1 MHPYRILGPMTSGG
15 VCLTRTGYLLRL
27 GTWSGPELN
36 EAVSVWGEMLAGQPQ
51 AGRPRVWHQ
60 WQTKPIGNVPCGTL
74 CFFFFLA
81 ATGDVE
87 EDGGLSDNV
96 QTRKTIPTVC
106 GDPPCRS
113 WCLPLFL
120 LWERWLALRWPQAP
134 SAGSLRPELCPHCCS
149 QGWGRIS
156 YQVWAWGLLDSMPQ
170 LRKQQGPWGLCP
182 YAAVCSKRITV
193 SSNPTWH
200 RGSIREEVVAPV
212 CYLLEALLWTG
223 P

>member
-1 MHPYRILGPMTSGG
+1 MD
-15 VCLTRTGYLLRL
+15 
-27 GTWSGPELN
+27 
-36 EAVSVWGEMLAGQPQ
+36 Q
-51 AGRPRVWHQ
+51 AGSACAWCEFACVAECHGWPGPPRHELTWLSIKLTPVDILPKPTASTRPWRVHHLQ
-60 WQTKPIGNVPCGTL
+60 ACHGPAGAQLHLQDTCEIRGP
-74 CFFFFLA
+74 

-106 GDPPCRS
+106 RDPPCHS

-134 SAGSLRPELCPHCCS
+134 SAGSLRPELCPHCRS

-156 YQVWAWGLLDSMPQ
+156 YQVWAWGLLDSMPE

-182 YAAVCSKRITV
+182 FAAVCSKRITV

-200 RGSIREEVVAPV
+200 
-212 CYLLEALLWTG
+212 
-223 P
+223 